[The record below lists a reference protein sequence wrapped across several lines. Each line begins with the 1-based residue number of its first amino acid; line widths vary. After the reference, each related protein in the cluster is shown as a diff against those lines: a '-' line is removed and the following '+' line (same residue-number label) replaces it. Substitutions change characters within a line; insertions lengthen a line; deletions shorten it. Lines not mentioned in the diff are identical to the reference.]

1 LLVPVLSAA
10 GLAPA
15 TVLPA
20 TVLPATVL
28 PATVAPATVAPATV
42 VPATTVQATRVLP
55 TSVPEPVLLSQGRPA
70 VSSSL
75 EKADFP
81 ARQAVDGNSET
92 RWSSGFSDPQWLRI
106 DLGRSTVVRRVEID
120 WEVSHSTAYSIEVS
134 ADGEVWEPQ
143 WSTDAADGGT
153 DVIAIEGTG
162 RFVRMYSTAR
172 VGTAG
177 NSIWEMRVY
186 GDPAPKKEQPE
197 PTPSKKPSADP
208 RPKAS
213 EPKAEPSR
221 PAPSASPSA
230 PAPSPSAS
238 PVPERTGPPGSVLYY
253 VVGKEPDGSVEKLND
268 IAERFLDDRDRWPEI
283 AELTEGHRQPDGE
296 FMTDPRKLT
305 AGWVLKMPKDAS
317 GEELKFAPL
326 PGFEK
331 PSPKPSATPTPSAEP
346 TVEVAGIDE
355 AASVGPISPAW
366 YGAAAG
372 LVLAA
377 LVWLAIWLLRRRK
390 KRQEPFDDS
399 LLRTDTSAAWTVDRS
414 LRVLMAACER
424 DGLELPGITG
434 VFIEGSSLRLRLT
447 NPAAPAPEPWAV
459 SEDGQSW
466 AAPLARL
473 QSGMASDGS
482 TARFARL
489 VNVGMSETGRVLV
502 DFASARGV
510 ISLDGP
516 TRARHEVLRRWLGE
530 LTGNPW
536 SDDPRV
542 VMVGNGLPQPEQVEH
557 LAGIEQVT
565 PELEVGEGG
574 VLVLSQAPSAAQQDM
589 LAARFASPEF
599 TWVVIV
605 LGSAPSA
612 RWRFTAGD
620 DGWLRSGFLPEVRYD
635 EQTAVRRGGE

>member
-1 LLVPVLSAA
+1 MSDVRGVRVLRALVTMALATLLVPVLPGAA
-10 GLAPA
+10 LGPSH
-15 TVLPA
+15 TVPS
-20 TVLPATVL
+20 TSVPSTSVLTA
-28 PATVAPATVAPATV
+28 
-42 VPATTVQATRVLP
+42 
-55 TSVPEPVLLSQGRPA
+55 SVPEPVLLSQGRPA

-81 ARQAVDGNSET
+81 ARQAVDGNPRT
-92 RWSSGFSDPQWLRI
+92 RWSSGFSDPQWLRV
-106 DLGRSTVVRRVEID
+106 DLGRSTVVRRVEIV

-134 ADGEVWEPQ
+134 ADGEIWAPQ

-153 DVIAIEGTG
+153 DVITIDATG

-186 GDPAPKKEQPE
+186 GDPAPKKAEPE
-197 PTPSKKPSADP
+197 PTPSKKPAADP
-208 RPKAS
+208 RPKSS
-213 EPKAEPSR
+213 EPKAEPSAPAAST
-221 PAPSASPSA
+221 PAPSE
-230 PAPSPSAS
+230 SAS

-253 VVGKEPDGSVEKLND
+253 VVGKEPDGTVEKLND

-283 AELTEGHRQPDGE
+283 AELTEGHRQPDGK
-296 FMTDPRKLT
+296 FMTDPRTLT

-331 PSPKPSATPTPSAEP
+331 KSQEPSASPSPSAEP

-355 AASVGPISPAW
+355 ATGVGPIGPAW
-366 YGAAAG
+366 YAVGAG

-377 LVWLAIWLLRRRK
+377 LVWPAVWLLRRR

-424 DGLELPGITG
+424 DELELPGITG

-473 QSGMASDGS
+473 QSGTASDGS

-502 DFASARGV
+502 DFASAHGV

-620 DGWLRSGFLPEVRYD
+620 DGWLRSGFLPDVRYD
-635 EQTAVRRGGE
+635 EQTAIRRGGE